1 MNKILRGGVAFLAMV
16 LCLGGAVCAQEK
28 PSDDPAKPKVR
39 TITAFINVDRTRYQI
54 DFSET
59 VKFLKYARTVYQS
72 RGYEV
77 QTLRVATQPF
87 PEYTKGMTRE
97 EAIQFFK
104 NIDAVAQQ
112 ENLLIAIGPAFESGE
127 DGDAQADLLAEILR
141 NTKSIQGSLMVTKG
155 GEINWTAV
163 AAAARVIRR
172 LADTTELG
180 GGTFRFAAIASMPPY
195 SPFFPAAYH
204 TGAGHQFAVGM
215 ESANTVAVAF
225 QDAADYPAAK
235 RKLGDLLFQEASEVE
250 NLARRADREQGW
262 SYTGID
268 FSPAPM
274 KDVSI
279 GAAIEELSKAPFGAS
294 GTMTAVGT
302 ITSAIKDIGLRKTGY
317 SGMMF
322 PVMED
327 SRIAQRWNEG
337 VVSMDALLSYSAVCA
352 TGLDTIPLPGD
363 VSVETLGKII
373 GDVATLSVK
382 WNKPLTAR
390 LMPAPGKHAGE
401 MATFNNPSLIDVKI
415 QPLTGTGVTAA
426 PAQ

>member
-1 MNKILRGGVAFLAMV
+1 MNKARRGIAFLLMS
-16 LCLGGAVCAQEK
+16 LCLACAIKPQEK
-28 PSDDPAKPKVR
+28 TSGDPAKPKVR
-39 TITAFINVDRTRYQI
+39 TITAFINVDRPRYQI
-54 DFSET
+54 DFADT
-59 VKFLKYARTVYQS
+59 VKFLQYARTVYQS

-87 PEYTKGMTRE
+87 AEYTKGMSRD

-112 ENLLIAIGPAFESGE
+112 EGLLIAIGPAFASGE

-141 NTKSIQGSLMVTKG
+141 NTKSIQGSLMVTKDDA
-155 GEINWTAV
+155 INWSAV
-163 AAAARVIRR
+163 AAAARVIRK
-172 LADTTELG
+172 LADTTEHG
-180 GGTFRFAAIASMPPY
+180 EGNFRFAAIASMPPY

-225 QDAADYPAAK
+225 QDAADIPAAK
-235 RKLGDLLFQEASEVE
+235 RKLGDLLFQEAAEVE
-250 NLARRADREQGW
+250 NLARRSDREQGW
-262 SYTGID
+262 SYMGID

-302 ITSAIKDIGLRKTGY
+302 ITSAIKDIGLKKTGY
-317 SGMMF
+317 SGMML

-337 VVSMDALLSYSAVCA
+337 VVNVDALLSYSAVCA

-363 VSVETLGKII
+363 ISVETLGKMI

-401 MATFNNPSLIDVKI
+401 MTEFSNSSLINVTI
-415 QPLTGTGVTAA
+415 QALPGAA
-426 PAQ
+426 AFAK